1 MWAHH
6 VCALLFACRQASSFL
21 QTVQFVDLAGNRAK
35 SCKQSTLPTT
45 SKSSPSCLMQ
55 SVLYLHTDLYRES
68 TIHYT
73 SPHKLILNSYPV
85 KEVKKALSE
94 QAGQHF
100 ISCFFVFD
108 AFFCVSQCSSSF
120 FNQSAFN
127 FQNSHS
133 SGYAFPHNPSFCV
146 AKYPQKCTQIHYHE
160 FHFTV
165 IAVLTW

>member
-6 VCALLFACRQASSFL
+6 VCALLFACRQTSSFL
-21 QTVQFVDLAGNRAK
+21 QNVQFVDLAGNRAK
-35 SCKQSTLPTT
+35 SCKQSTSSTT

-73 SPHKLILNSYPV
+73 SPHKRILNSYPV

-108 AFFCVSQCSSSF
+108 GVFFVTVSVPVNF
-120 FNQSAFN
+120 LTNQ
-127 FQNSHS
+127 HS
-133 SGYAFPHNPSFCV
+133 TFRIHIHQAMHFP
-146 AKYPQKCTQIHYHE
+146 IIL
-160 FHFTV
+160 HFV
-165 IAVLTW
+165 

>member
-1 MWAHH
+1 MWAQH
-6 VCALLFACRQASSFL
+6 VCALLFACRQTSSFL
-21 QTVQFVDLAGNRAK
+21 QNVQFVDLAGNRAK
-35 SCKQSTLPTT
+35 SCKQSTSPTT

-55 SVLYLHTDLYRES
+55 SVLCLHTDLYRES

-73 SPHKLILNSYPV
+73 SPHKRILNSYPV
-85 KEVKKALSE
+85 KKVKKSTFRTGRTAF
-94 QAGQHF
+94 HF
-100 ISCFFVFD
+100 LLFCLWCFFCD
-108 AFFCVSQCSSSF
+108 SQCSSSF
-120 FNQSAFN
+120 FNQSAFS

>member
-6 VCALLFACRQASSFL
+6 VCALLFACRQTSSFL
-21 QTVQFVDLAGNRAK
+21 QNVQFVDLAGNRAK
-35 SCKQSTLPTT
+35 SCKQSTSSTT

-73 SPHKLILNSYPV
+73 SPHKRILNSYPV

-108 AFFCVSQCSSSF
+108 GVFFVTVSVPGNF
-120 FNQSAFN
+120 LTNQ
-127 FQNSHS
+127 HS
-133 SGYAFPHNPSFCV
+133 TFRIHIHQAMHFP
-146 AKYPQKCTQIHYHE
+146 IIL
-160 FHFTV
+160 HFV
-165 IAVLTW
+165 